1 MAHPLV
7 IYIPGLLPKP
17 EPEKHREALLRCVLA
32 GLRRIDAP
40 VADAI
45 ELRPGSFDIVSWT
58 YDFYRTHRDIEI
70 DRAAIEAVILQAE
83 ASVSD
88 IAEAVAWPR
97 RLTRWIYTLGDM
109 LPFLIPHLASERME
123 VHLRDL
129 LRYENNK
136 NGIAEHVRRM
146 LKVPLLAASGGEHP
160 VLLIGHSM
168 GSLIAYDALWELSHN
183 HGNPVSIDLLLTM
196 GSPLGQR
203 FMQRRIRGHDKTG
216 ADRYPLNIRRWKN
229 LTAVGD
235 LTAIDPYLKNDFGEM
250 LDLGL
255 LEALDDEE
263 TFNYFRFNGELNVH
277 AEYGYLT
284 NEKTA
289 LTIAEWWRGHDA
301 GLPDKGRSQPNQ
313 FPG

>member
-32 GLRRIDAP
+32 GLRRVDAP

-45 ELRPGSFDIVSWT
+45 EVTPGSFDIVSWT

-70 DRAAIEAVILQAE
+70 DRAAIEEVILQAE
-83 ASVSD
+83 ASAAD
-88 IAEAVAWPR
+88 ITEASSWSR

-129 LRYENNK
+129 LRYERNK
-136 NGIAEHVRRM
+136 NDIAVHVRRM

-160 VLLIGHSM
+160 ILLIGHSM
-168 GSLIAYDALWELSHN
+168 GSVIAYDTLWELSHN
-183 HGNPVSIDLLLTM
+183 HGNPVSIDLLLTI

-203 FMQRRIRGHDKTG
+203 FMQRRISGHDKSG
-216 ADRYPLNIRRWKN
+216 ADRYPRNIRRWKN
-229 LTAVGD
+229 LTAIGD
-235 LTAIDPYLKNDFGEM
+235 LTAIDPWLANDFGEM
-250 LDLGL
+250 PELGL
-255 LEALDDEE
+255 VESIDDEE
-263 TFNYFRFNGELNVH
+263 IFNYFRLDGELNVH
-277 AEYGYLT
+277 SEYGYLT

-289 LTIAEWWRGHDA
+289 LTIAKWWRGHDA
-301 GLPDKGRSQPNQ
+301 GLPSSK
-313 FPG
+313 